1 MNEKTKKF
9 LKELKDSGKWNDECD
24 YSKVE
29 YIKKNEKVIVI
40 SKKFNTVHFL
50 TPQALLEGRP
60 LCSVNLKDG
69 VLPFEE
75 AREFVRGL
83 KLKDGYEWKKYYK
96 SGLRPYNIPTNPGSV
111 YKNSGWVSLFDWL
124 IGEPIDDVIIQELKD
139 LGVWYPEYDYSKFK
153 YISATDKLTI
163 TCPIHGDFHRVIGNL
178 RKTGKCPKCMY
189 DKKKVSTEDFITRLK
204 STNNFNENY
213 DYSKVNLKG
222 MHKKILIIDKTF
234 NSEHTLTPNSLLS
247 GNKCTYSNFVGKM
260 LTYEESKEF
269 VKSIGVTTQKEWFN
283 YWKKNIRPYNVPFSP
298 YKIFKNSGWVSW
310 GEWLGT
316 GTVACARRK
325 YRPFSEALEFARSLK
340 LKNQFEWE
348 TYRRSGEKPN
358 DIPSNPEKVYR
369 NDGWISL
376 YDWLGTKIGHK
387 RYNGFL
393 SYNEARD
400 FIINLKFETIPQ
412 WNDFKKSKEKP
423 NNIPRNPHQV
433 YKDSGWVSYY
443 EFLGILK
450 KSYPEFEE
458 AKVLAQNLK
467 CKTIEEYQQKTVID
481 EINLP
486 KYPYIAYKDS
496 GWVSWSD
503 YLNSGNF
510 SAKER
515 EYFTYD
521 EAKEFFKKYEFKS
534 STEFLEYKRKNP
546 KEFPPQIHRKPSLFY
561 KNKGWVSYN
570 DLFSTDRDKFL
581 PYLEARE
588 FALKLNFKSKL
599 EWLYWRKSGDRPN
612 NIPSNPDR
620 YYKDNGWTTWG
631 SWLGFI
637 GDGKHIWHKQYV
649 IDFVKS
655 LEKELNNLDSVELIT
670 IINSNNLALKL
681 KQIGS
686 LDELISTHAGTTNRS
701 IVVKNILDSLENLND
716 DDDDNNG
723 DDDNDVTTFD
733 EIFVV
738 GDGEMTVEEEEDL
751 EPLDPIEELRMYD
764 NERITVSLDDENID
778 FLLKNQLKKLW
789 NRVLNNKVNVENF
802 RNEYGGDNFT
812 IIKDWFFNEYDEIL
826 QIVPPSDYIFN
837 HQPNLMQRLI
847 SYRLINEKR
856 YGNWS
861 GTGAGKTLSAIFAGR
876 LAMAKNTIIICNNAT
891 VEGWVRSI
899 GEYFSNNKIYTKTRL
914 DLELNGQYEVIDK
927 YDINFLEGE
936 NNYLVLNYETFQFSD
951 GEYIISELLK
961 NNTIDYIVF
970 DEVQNVKQREDE
982 TQSVRREVVNKLIIH
997 SKQKNDNLLVMAMSA
1012 TPVINNLVE
1021 PKKLIELITGET
1033 HEELKTVGNIN
1044 NGVEMYKALTR
1055 YGLRYKPDY
1064 GISENEIFIEVN
1076 GTHLKSEIEKLHN
1089 SDILTFEK
1097 ILLNDKLT
1105 AIKNEIKKGTLIYTH
1120 YVDEIR
1126 LIVGDF
1132 VRDLGFSVGYYTG
1145 EDKSGLKSFKKGET
1159 DVLIGSAP
1167 IGTGVD
1173 GIQYICN
1180 TIIGLILPWTSSE
1193 YDQLKGRVNR
1203 QGSNFDKVNIY
1214 IPQVVIPTNEGEWS
1228 WDKRRYNIIKYK
1240 STLADLAVDGFV
1252 PNKLLPPKNKLLHEA
1267 KIELLN
1273 WFKRL
1278 DNGEQIIFER
1288 EELSIPLNPTFLNKH
1303 IVKYGEFSNLNQ
1315 RWNVSTSYTTGK
1327 RLNEDPTEWYHYHT
1341 LYREARKDWNE
1352 IPYIEI
1358 AKQIKRTDYVIA
1370 DLGCGENLLKNELP
1384 NKVLSFDHVAID
1396 DTVIACDISNI
1407 PLEDETIDVVVFS
1420 LSLMGTNYGDYLKEA
1435 YRILKPMQPIMIA
1448 ETSNQWK
1455 NSENDFKKILLEIGF
1470 NNIVMRESDKF
1481 IYVTAFKM

>member
-1 MNEKTKKF
+1 
-9 LKELKDSGKWNDECD
+9 
-24 YSKVE
+24 
-29 YIKKNEKVIVI
+29 
-40 SKKFNTVHFL
+40 
-50 TPQALLEGRP
+50 
-60 LCSVNLKDG
+60 
-69 VLPFEE
+69 
-75 AREFVRGL
+75 
-83 KLKDGYEWKKYYK
+83 
-96 SGLRPYNIPTNPGSV
+96 
-111 YKNSGWVSLFDWL
+111 
-124 IGEPIDDVIIQELKD
+124 
-139 LGVWYPEYDYSKFK
+139 
-153 YISATDKLTI
+153 
-163 TCPIHGDFHRVIGNL
+163 
-178 RKTGKCPKCMY
+178 
-189 DKKKVSTEDFITRLK
+189 
-204 STNNFNENY
+204 
-213 DYSKVNLKG
+213 
-222 MHKKILIIDKTF
+222 
-234 NSEHTLTPNSLLS
+234 
-247 GNKCTYSNFVGKM
+247 
-260 LTYEESKEF
+260 
-269 VKSIGVTTQKEWFN
+269 
-283 YWKKNIRPYNVPFSP
+283 
-298 YKIFKNSGWVSW
+298 
-310 GEWLGT
+310 
-316 GTVACARRK
+316 
-325 YRPFSEALEFARSLK
+325 
-340 LKNQFEWE
+340 
-348 TYRRSGEKPN
+348 
-358 DIPSNPEKVYR
+358 
-369 NDGWISL
+369 
-376 YDWLGTKIGHK
+376 
-387 RYNGFL
+387 
-393 SYNEARD
+393 
-400 FIINLKFETIPQ
+400 
-412 WNDFKKSKEKP
+412 
-423 NNIPRNPHQV
+423 
-433 YKDSGWVSYY
+433 
-443 EFLGILK
+443 
-450 KSYPEFEE
+450 
-458 AKVLAQNLK
+458 
-467 CKTIEEYQQKTVID
+467 
-481 EINLP
+481 
-486 KYPYIAYKDS
+486 
-496 GWVSWSD
+496 
-503 YLNSGNF
+503 
-510 SAKER
+510 
-515 EYFTYD
+515 
-521 EAKEFFKKYEFKS
+521 
-534 STEFLEYKRKNP
+534 
-546 KEFPPQIHRKPSLFY
+546 
-561 KNKGWVSYN
+561 
-570 DLFSTDRDKFL
+570 
-581 PYLEARE
+581 
-588 FALKLNFKSKL
+588 
-599 EWLYWRKSGDRPN
+599 
-612 NIPSNPDR
+612 
-620 YYKDNGWTTWG
+620 
-631 SWLGFI
+631 
-637 GDGKHIWHKQYV
+637 
-649 IDFVKS
+649 
-655 LEKELNNLDSVELIT
+655 
-670 IINSNNLALKL
+670 
-681 KQIGS
+681 
-686 LDELISTHAGTTNRS
+686 
-701 IVVKNILDSLENLND
+701 
-716 DDDDNNG
+716 
-723 DDDNDVTTFD
+723 
-733 EIFVV
+733 
-738 GDGEMTVEEEEDL
+738 
-751 EPLDPIEELRMYD
+751 
-764 NERITVSLDDENID
+764 
-778 FLLKNQLKKLW
+778 
-789 NRVLNNKVNVENF
+789 
-802 RNEYGGDNFT
+802 
-812 IIKDWFFNEYDEIL
+812 
-826 QIVPPSDYIFN
+826 
-837 HQPNLMQRLI
+837 
-847 SYRLINEKR
+847 
-856 YGNWS
+856 
-861 GTGAGKTLSAIFAGR
+861 
-876 LAMAKNTIIICNNAT
+876 
-891 VEGWVRSI
+891 
-899 GEYFSNNKIYTKTRL
+899 
-914 DLELNGQYEVIDK
+914 
-927 YDINFLEGE
+927 
-936 NNYLVLNYETFQFSD
+936 
-951 GEYIISELLK
+951 
-961 NNTIDYIVF
+961 
-970 DEVQNVKQREDE
+970 
-982 TQSVRREVVNKLIIH
+982 
-997 SKQKNDNLLVMAMSA
+997 MAMSA

-1396 DTVIACDISNI
+1396 DTVIACDISNV